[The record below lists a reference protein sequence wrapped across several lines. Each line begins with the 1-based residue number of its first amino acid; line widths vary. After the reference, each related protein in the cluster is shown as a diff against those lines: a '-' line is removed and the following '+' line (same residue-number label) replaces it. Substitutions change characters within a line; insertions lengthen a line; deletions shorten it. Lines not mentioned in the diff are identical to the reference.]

1 VVEHGRIHG
10 LCAREVSL
18 VGGGVDEPAEHGPAA
33 ISIASP
39 SLAVAARVDDVVDVL
54 DVLRSREGGRHEER
68 SDPAESHDRRVG
80 IVLVGVH
87 HGDVAVASAR
97 LITEP
102 GSRTSA
108 RADDGESEV

>member
-39 SLAVAARVDDVVDVL
+39 SLAVAARVDD
-54 DVLRSREGGRHEER
+54 ER